1 MRPNRT
7 TDFDNRKLTPLA
19 TDIQSHQNENFLA
32 PEEKSIMTKS
42 KIIHNQSDSEYYFE
56 ERCFITEWWNSPMDK
71 EVSIARARLESG
83 ITTRLH
89 RLKDVTERYI
99 ILEGK
104 GRVEVGNLLAANIGP
119 GDVVLI
125 PPGTPQRITNI
136 GDSDLIFLAVCTPRF
151 TKNAY
156 EDIDS
161 T

>member
-1 MRPNRT
+1 
-7 TDFDNRKLTPLA
+7 
-19 TDIQSHQNENFLA
+19 
-32 PEEKSIMTKS
+32 MTKPH
-42 KIIHNQSDSEYYFE
+42 IFQYNSDSEYYFK
-56 ERCFITEWWNSPMDK
+56 ERCFIAEWLNSTYDQQ
-71 EVSIARARLESG
+71 VSVARARVEPG

-89 RLKDVTERYI
+89 RLKNVTERYI

-104 GRVEVGNLLAANIGP
+104 GRVEVGNLPAANIGP

-136 GDSDLIFLAVCTPRF
+136 GDLDLIFLAICTPRF
-151 TKNAY
+151 TKDAY